1 MTLRERR
8 VLKGTYGS
16 LYLCAYT
23 IMSGMDPASIN
34 GGNNVLPPYASN
46 TDPQSFLSTG
56 TYNASQ
62 YGAAWTD
69 PAGTALSCSGKLI
82 GGGKGK
88 KKPRFKMKSASRRKK
103 SHKKSHS
110 KKKRIQVKRSRRRK
124 THKR

>member
-1 MTLRERR
+1 
-8 VLKGTYGS
+8 
-16 LYLCAYT
+16 
-23 IMSGMDPASIN
+23 MSGMDPASIN

-69 PAGTALSCSGKLI
+69 PSGTALSCSGKLI
-82 GGGKGK
+82 GGGGGKGK

>member
-1 MTLRERR
+1 LRERR

-23 IMSGMDPASIN
+23 IMSGMDPSSIN
-34 GGNNVLPPYASN
+34 GSNNVLPPYASN

-69 PAGTALSCSGKLI
+69 PAGTALSCSGKMI
-82 GGGKGK
+82 GGKGK
-88 KKPRFKMKSASRRKK
+88 KRPRFKMKSASRVKK
-103 SHKKSHS
+103 THKKRAHS
-110 KKKRIQVKRSRRRK
+110 KKKRIQVKRSHRRK
-124 THKR
+124 TRTQ